1 MVVMKLKQE
10 PFEQIKSGVK
20 IWEVRLN
27 DDKRKAIHIG
37 DRILFKK
44 LPDLLEGVLT
54 KVVDIKHFNHFEDMA
69 GVLSLESVGFGKD
82 ANAKT
87 CADVYHTYYT
97 PQEEQEFGVV
107 AFKLELI

>member
-27 DDKRKAIHIG
+27 DDKRKTIHIG

-54 KVVDIKHFNHFEDMA
+54 KVVDIKHFNHF
-69 GVLSLESVGFGKD
+69 V
-82 ANAKT
+82 NT
-87 CADVYHTYYT
+87 
-97 PQEEQEFGVV
+97 
-107 AFKLELI
+107 I